1 MVESFLKFYFYF
13 LEKKFRLYPKLKIT
27 NLTHMHQ

>member
-13 LEKKFRLYPKLKIT
+13 LEKKFRLYLKLKIT
-27 NLTHMHQ
+27 NLTHIYQ